1 MARYISLRVRIY
13 SSNAYSDMLAIN
25 IISDSLKS
33 IDEIIILLGKKAQ
46 NVLGQASL
54 KSLKKLVPTIVQ
66 LVAMHCLKA
75 IPNLKVAV
83 AGQVFTN
90 LLVKVQFFIRQIIL
104 MVWKE
109 QKHNVAVVK
118 HTWVMFLKMVRH
130 QLIYATALMV

>member
-1 MARYISLRVRIY
+1 
-13 SSNAYSDMLAIN
+13 
-25 IISDSLKS
+25 
-33 IDEIIILLGKKAQ
+33 
-46 NVLGQASL
+46 VLGQASL

-83 AGQVFTN
+83 AYQVFTN

-109 QKHNVAVVK
+109 QKHNAFRCKAHGHVFEDAISPPTYLRYCINGVILDFEK
-118 HTWVMFLKMVRH
+118 AKDAEKNTTINNK
-130 QLIYATALMV
+130 